1 MTDCLPS
8 YQRHGN
14 RDDRLPMDYAERCG
28 PTRVS
33 RLTTGTRPTANAPDA
48 RDRRVL
54 TACLT
59 LRQLA
64 SPPPAHRT
72 SSNLETRVATIVS
85 TNSWAVVG
93 LDS

>member
-1 MTDCLPS
+1 
-8 YQRHGN
+8 
-14 RDDRLPMDYAERCG
+14 MDYAERCG

-64 SPPPAHRT
+64 SPPRRT
-72 SSNLETRVATIVS
+72 GRRRISKLASPTIVS